1 MSWITP
7 LPPPSHTHTIDE
19 TPKPNQLI
27 RLVGKNG
34 EQISIRDH
42 LAGNWEDLFLC
53 LNFEPPEENQSMIAV
68 IKRNNGGRVE
78 DACRD
83 VLLKWLAGGGRKPIT
98 WTTFVEVLRDMGE
111 SSLANK
117 IEGILCQTSVLM

>member
-1 MSWITP
+1 HTHTHT
-7 LPPPSHTHTIDE
+7 HTHTIDE

-53 LNFEPPEENQSMIAV
+53 LNFEPAEENQSMIAV
-68 IKRNNGGRVE
+68 IKRNNAGRVE

-83 VLLKWLAGGGRKPIT
+83 VLLKWLAGDGRKPIT
-98 WTTFVEVLRDMGE
+98 WTTFVEVLKDMGE

-117 IEGILCQTSVLM
+117 IEGILCQTSV